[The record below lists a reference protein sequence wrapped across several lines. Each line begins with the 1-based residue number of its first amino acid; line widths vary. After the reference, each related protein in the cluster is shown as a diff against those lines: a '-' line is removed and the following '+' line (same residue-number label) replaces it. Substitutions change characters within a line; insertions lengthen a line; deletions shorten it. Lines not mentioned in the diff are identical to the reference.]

1 MVGTLKM
8 VGIFVVVD
16 DCSHY
21 CRIKFCAVEVNRCL
35 DSRLRWYHLNE
46 YSPKNFD
53 LTTPAH
59 AMSSSESGSS
69 AASQP
74 VPPHKSTD
82 SVVVETQNEGHR
94 NSTQSPVVV
103 RDLQPQTVESAAPL
117 TSQQRSVEGG
127 PPILP
132 EPLDDAEREP
142 GQNRRSSSRES
153 LDMSSGHFEKD
164 DDGQCERLLKERT
177 NSELVG
183 LLPERALAPEDQ
195 ASNSRSNVSTP
206 VTGLVSLYA

>member
-1 MVGTLKM
+1 
-8 VGIFVVVD
+8 
-16 DCSHY
+16 
-21 CRIKFCAVEVNRCL
+21 
-35 DSRLRWYHLNE
+35 
-46 YSPKNFD
+46 
-53 LTTPAH
+53 
-59 AMSSSESGSS
+59 MSSSESGSS

-74 VPPHKSTD
+74 VPPNKSTD
-82 SVVVETQNEGHR
+82 SVVEAQNEGHR
-94 NSTQSPVVV
+94 NLTQSPVVT

-132 EPLDDAEREP
+132 EPLDDAEREH

-153 LDMSSGHFEKD
+153 LDLSGHFEK

-183 LLPERALAPEDQ
+183 LLPERSLAPEDQ

-206 VTGLVSLYA
+206 VTSFVSLYA